1 MSTRRKVDSGKHS
14 EMAPVKCLICGKMFV
29 PPPYGFSAKNC
40 PECKRKIP
48 AKKRA
53 KLNDPYSPKV
63 PTKKKMPTYME
74 SLDIKTIAALAK
86 KHGISYGEAVT
97 RLSAGWR
104 PRIERRQK

>member
-1 MSTRRKVDSGKHS
+1 MDSQQKI
-14 EMAPVKCLICGKMFV
+14 AQ
-29 PPPYGFSAKNC
+29 SAKGKS
-40 PECKRKIP
+40 PQ
-48 AKKRA
+48 KKRA